1 MTDFVVARPHMSAVI
16 EEMERYRDERAIAEA
31 HVKRDQ
37 AGPSECWQA
46 AEDCSNGFRVRD
58 LLERHEDR

>member
-1 MTDFVVARPHMSAVI
+1 MIYVTRPHMTAVI
-16 EEMERYRDERAIAEA
+16 EEMERYRHERRIAEE
-31 HVKRDQ
+31 HWTCDRVE
-37 AGPSECWQA
+37 PPESWQA